1 MNSKYLLFGLDFF
14 IVNSSKLQ
22 RNTSFTA
29 IINVYKV
36 IELFCIVDVY
46 YNIFDRMQAKHT
58 F

>member
-22 RNTSFTA
+22 RNTSITA

-36 IELFCIVDVY
+36 IELFCIVDVF